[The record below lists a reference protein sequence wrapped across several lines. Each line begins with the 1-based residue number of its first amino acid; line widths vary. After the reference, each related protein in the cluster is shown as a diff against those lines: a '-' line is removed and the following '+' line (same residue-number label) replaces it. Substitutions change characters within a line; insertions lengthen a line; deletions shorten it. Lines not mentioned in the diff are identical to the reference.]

1 MNRRLTS
8 PIIALALVAAAC
20 GGGSDDPAPTT
31 APPKQSV
38 LETTTTAAPTTTAP
52 TTTAP
57 TTTVDPFCAE
67 HADRTATALDA
78 IDTTPADPTALAD
91 SLRAAGDYLSWLRGE
106 VPADLTPNVDA
117 LLELGALADAFDG
130 KPDFM
135 AAIAEAMPVFIYYED
150 KTGFEDPGEAEYALD
165 DYLDAACGTG
175 ENEVFKAVD
184 EAMSVLDDEPGD
196 EPGDDW
202 EGDDW
207 EGDDGWDEPDVSVYE
222 GPLPDAPAGFCSS
235 LEEQA
240 WSILPSL
247 MPMIS
252 GMDSEEPSLDQ
263 VTELFSVID
272 PIYGWLVENVPA
284 ELTDDAQAVR
294 VSIQSMADTFANIDP
309 ETTSEDEIGMM
320 VLMALMGAMGSEAA
334 DLETASLRLDTFLN
348 RSCNVPMG
356 EGPLAIIE
364 VAGGGDEPPPTTEPP
379 PPTTTVD
386 PLADALRVPDDYATI
401 QEAVDAAQPGDL
413 VLIGP
418 GTYHE
423 AVIVETDDI
432 VIRGT
437 DRNEVVID
445 GQHERENGIIV
456 FSNGVAVEN
465 LTSHS
470 HTSNGVFF
478 TGDYGTDVIVDGY
491 RASYVTAYNNGLY
504 GVYAFNATNG
514 LIEHSYGSGHPDSA
528 FYIGQCNPCN
538 AVIRD
543 VVAEHNALGYSGT
556 NASGNLVIQDS
567 TWRHNRI
574 GMVPNTLDG
583 EELAPQGDIVIV
595 GNHVHDNGNEDTPR
609 RNADWDAGFG
619 AGILVAGGNDNLI
632 IRNLV
637 QDNSYAGIAVADF
650 VDQNL
655 WIAERNVVKDNVV
668 SGSVYD
674 LFVLNVSLTP
684 LGNCFSG
691 NTFETSI
698 PADIET
704 AMPCDDDAGAL
715 EESGGPN
722 PGEFAVA
729 DHTTMPAPPAQPT
742 MPGAL
747 TEKARRAGAPPA
759 VNVAAV
765 RVPIPGDI
773 PDTIGRANWA
783 DPGIEVRFTPG
794 LLSGYSW
801 LGPVEGN
808 SSGSHGGRIVGSG
821 WPPGE
826 TVYLIPCWGSYET
839 FDPDDP
845 ELCDWSSPVTVER
858 QVPADGNIESNF
870 LGEQDRSW
878 LWGQPEPEGI
888 CAIIG
893 TNGPDEEPSTGDE
906 VGAVLCTEPAWG
918 DVPEF
923 ITDGW

>member
-1 MNRRLTS
+1 MNRRLAS

-38 LETTTTAAPTTTAP
+38 LETTTTAAP

-135 AAIAEAMPVFIYYED
+135 AAIVEAMPVFMDYEA

-196 EPGDDW
+196 EA
-202 EGDDW
+202 GDDW

-294 VSIQSMADTFANIDP
+294 VSIQSMADTFANVDP

-320 VLMALMGAMGSEAA
+320 VLMALMGAMGSDAA

-583 EELAPQGDIVIV
+583 EELAPQGDIVVV

-609 RNADWDAGFG
+609 KSADWDIGFG
-619 AGILVAGGNDNLI
+619 GGIVIAGGNDNLI
-632 IRNLV
+632 TRNLV
-637 QDNSYAGIAVADF
+637 TDNSYAGIAVADF
-650 VDQNL
+650 PDVNL
-655 WIAERNVVKDNVV
+655 WLAERNTVTDNVV

-674 LFVLNVSLTP
+674 LFVLSFNLTP
-684 LGNCFSG
+684 AGNCFSG

-722 PGEFAVA
+722 PGEFAVT

-759 VNVAAV
+759 VNVDAV
-765 RVPIPGDI
+765 GVPIPGEV
-773 PDTIGRANWA
+773 PDVIGRADWA
-783 DPGIEVRFTPG
+783 DPGIEVRVTPG
-794 LLSGYSW
+794 
-801 LGPVEGN
+801 PVAGQMWT
-808 SSGSHGGRIVGSG
+808 GQLVGSG
-821 WPPGE
+821 WPAGE
-826 TVYLIPCWGSYET
+826 TVHLHSCPGSYES
-839 FDPDDP
+839 FDPA
-845 ELCDWSSPVTVER
+845 LCDYSFRLTMV
-858 QVPADGNIESNF
+858 ADDAGNISSEVMT
-870 LGEQDRSW
+870 L
-878 LWGQPEPEGI
+878 P
-888 CAIIG
+888 
-893 TNGPDEEPSTGDE
+893 TNPNGACSRIDTIGPDLAPRSGDE
-906 VGAVLCTEPAWG
+906 VGAIVCYEPAG
-918 DVPEF
+918 
-923 ITDGW
+923 G